1 MVGIVARF
9 QGYMTRPQPSLLD
22 KKEGQVAEEAGTNE
36 IDVHG
41 DAGREEDDVV
51 VEIYA
56 EFKPVDHP
64 LEPPDEDPPAKWPMP
79 DSSLLNVG
87 GILKQP
93 SAESLWKKTE
103 SLAANEEGT
112 AEQSPAE
119 TDRKRHH
126 SIARDP
132 ALPSSFRS
140 PHSNIFQVFQQCKE
154 FQA

>member
-79 DSSLLNVG
+79 DSSLLNRG
-87 GILKQP
+87 FYGLM
-93 SAESLWKKTE
+93 EDE
-103 SLAANEEGT
+103 
-112 AEQSPAE
+112 
-119 TDRKRHH
+119 
-126 SIARDP
+126 
-132 ALPSSFRS
+132 
-140 PHSNIFQVFQQCKE
+140 
-154 FQA
+154 